1 MSTSTLVSLLRQT
14 QPGVSKSQPHR
25 EPSGALA
32 QEAPVSQLLKLL
44 MTWQPLLIQGPT
56 LV

>member
-44 MTWQPLLIQGPT
+44 MTWQHLLIQGPT